1 MAKEYVVPIQK
12 GPIEVPFTRQNM
24 FYSEKQAEAQK
35 EADMNRDFKSPTL
48 KKPKK

>member
-12 GPIEVPFTRQNM
+12 GPLEVPFTRQNM
-24 FYSEKQAEAQK
+24 FYSEKQDEQK
-35 EADMNRDFKSPTL
+35 KETDMNRDFQSPKV

>member
-24 FYSEKQAEAQK
+24 FYSEKLAEQQK
-35 EADMNRDFKSPTL
+35 DRNMLRDFQSPKL